1 MLVLIVLMLSF
12 SCSSPQMRSP
22 AHPSK
27 LPCPLTGTS
36 SAEQGSATDLGLY
49 LGWDDSFF
57 TFTFSTFNNQKCAA
71 VWPLGSMELSQ
82 RCLGSLPNPFDLCN
96 TAQKAQI
103 TAIFQEKSKERLS
116 SVLAKTSQQS
126 GLWADWPA
134 QAARCMSSYQQF
146 KSQRFS
152 FPKRNFC

>member
-57 TFTFSTFNNQKCAA
+57 TFTFSTVNNQKCAA
-71 VWPLGSMELSQ
+71 VWPYEFNRIVTKVLAKFTQ
-82 RCLGSLPNPFDLCN
+82 PICN

-103 TAIFQEKSKERLS
+103 PAIFLVKSKERLS

-152 FPKRNFC
+152 LPMRNFC